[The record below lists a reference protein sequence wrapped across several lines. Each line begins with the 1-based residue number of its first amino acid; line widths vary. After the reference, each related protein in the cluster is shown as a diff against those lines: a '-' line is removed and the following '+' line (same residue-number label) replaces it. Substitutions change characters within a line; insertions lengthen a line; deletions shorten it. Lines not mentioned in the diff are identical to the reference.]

1 MAQTNLKEKEE
12 TTNNVT
18 GLFIEKIQIKENRA
32 LITLK
37 NDDDKAYQVGNV
49 NMKGEITQEFAD
61 KWETAKDIVSEINPK
76 LRAEKPS
83 LRLNFIQFY
92 YDKNG
97 YLSDVS
103 FSLVW
108 TFDSQGHILNLNY
121 QKFPIYKPEMA
132 ENVVAISGKH
142 EELLHEILKEAKD
155 YMGGKQRIFQPNL
168 DLKIVK

>member
-1 MAQTNLKEKEE
+1 MAKSNLKEKEE

-37 NDDDKAYQVGNV
+37 NDDDKAYQAGNV

-61 KWETAKDIVSEINPK
+61 KWNLAKDIVSEINPK

-142 EELLHEILKEAKD
+142 EELLHEILQEAKE